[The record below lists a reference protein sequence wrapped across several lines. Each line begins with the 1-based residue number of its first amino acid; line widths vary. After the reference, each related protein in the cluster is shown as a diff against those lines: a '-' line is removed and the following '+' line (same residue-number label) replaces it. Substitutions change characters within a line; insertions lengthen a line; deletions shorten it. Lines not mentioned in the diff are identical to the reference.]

1 MELSDAIFA
10 IVNGTPPDEGVMVE
24 LGAAI
29 ALKKPAFLFGDD
41 WRLCTD
47 SERYPL
53 NLMLFAGM
61 PEAEWE
67 DYNCTSVDEIASPDK
82 ALSVWAR
89 STSTG

>member
-1 MELSDAIFA
+1 MAARWPVIRDLPLLE
-10 IVNGTPPDEGVMVE
+10 GTPRHTP
-24 LGAAI
+24 GAAI
-29 ALKKPAFLFGDD
+29 ALKKPTFLFRDD
-41 WRLCTD
+41 WRRCTD

-67 DYNCTSVDEIASPDK
+67 DYYYTSVDEIASPDK
-82 ALSVWAR
+82 ALFVWAR